1 MAEAAASARVVPR
14 VVLVTGAASG
24 VGAALCRKLA
34 GPATALAIHTR
45 ANAAGAETVAAAAR
59 AGGAETLVLL
69 GDLAEPAT
77 AAEVIERTVARFG
90 RLDALVSNA
99 GFADWRRFGELDD
112 AGLAR
117 SFEAMAGAFHRLA
130 RAALPHLQAAQQGR
144 PGGRPGGRVVAV
156 GSFVAHRFNL
166 GDVFVASAAAKAA
179 LEALVRALAVEL
191 APHAVTVNCVV
202 PGCIR
207 KDEEIDAPLPDADR
221 RRSGLA
227 RVPLGRLGLPE
238 EVAALIAFLLSPQ
251 AGYITGQA
259 IHVDGGLTL

>member
-1 MAEAAASARVVPR
+1 MAEAARSTRVVPSVVPS

-24 VGAALCRKLA
+24 VGAAVCAKLA

-45 ANAAGAETVAAAAR
+45 ANREGAEKVAATARAAGAETL
-59 AGGAETLVLL
+59 TLS
-69 GDLAEPAT
+69 GDLALPAT
-77 AAEVIERTVARFG
+77 AVELIEQTVARFG

-112 AGLAR
+112 AGLSQ

-130 RAALPHLQAAQQGR
+130 RAALPHLQAAPR
-144 PGGRPGGRVVAV
+144 GRVVAV

-191 APHAVTVNCVV
+191 APHGVTVNCVV
-202 PGCIR
+202 PGYTR
-207 KDEEIDAPLPDADR
+207 KDAEIDAPLAAANR
-221 RRSGLA
+221 RRGGLA

-238 EVAALIAFLLSPQ
+238 EIAALIAFLLSAE

-259 IHVDGGLTL
+259 IHIDGGLTL

>member
-1 MAEAAASARVVPR
+1 MAEEAVSPSVVPR

-117 SFEAMAGAFHRLA
+117 SFEAMAGAFHRLS
-130 RAALPHLQAAQQGR
+130 RAAMGHLQAVPR
-144 PGGRPGGRVVAV
+144 GRVVAV

-166 GDVFVASAAAKAA
+166 GGNAFVASAAAKAG
-179 LEALVRALAVEL
+179 LEALARALAVEL

-207 KDEEIDAPLPDADR
+207 KDEEIDAPLPDANR
-221 RRSGLA
+221 RRGGLA

-238 EVAALIAFLLSPQ
+238 EVAALIAFLLSPH

>member
-1 MAEAAASARVVPR
+1 MAEAAPSRRVVPR
-14 VVLVTGAASG
+14 VVPSVVLVTGAASG
-24 VGAALCRKLA
+24 VGAAVCAKLA
-34 GPATALAIHTR
+34 GPATALAIHTK
-45 ANAAGAETVAAAAR
+45 ANTEGAEKVAAAAR
-59 AGGAETLVLL
+59 AAGAETLTLT
-69 GDLAEPAT
+69 GDLAELAT
-77 AAEVIERTVARFG
+77 AAGLVEQVVARFG

-112 AGLAR
+112 AGLSQ

-130 RAALPHLQAAQQGR
+130 RAALPHLQAAPQD
-144 PGGRPGGRVVAV
+144 RPGGRVVAV

-191 APHAVTVNCVV
+191 APDRVTVNCVV
-202 PGCIR
+202 PGYLR
-207 KDEEIDAPLPDADR
+207 KDAEIDAPLGHANR
-221 RRSGLA
+221 RHGGLA

-238 EVAALIAFLLSPQ
+238 EVAALIAFLLSAE

-259 IHVDGGLTL
+259 IHINGGLI